1 VARGVVHPIPPHR
14 PVKAVLAAFNTTA
27 MVLGYICLA
36 FLFCFAVWIIGVWLE
51 KWKYKRRRQRKND
64 ADWDRIRSAWL
75 QDMEVQRV
83 NTVEQRVVDSTDRTA
98 TAVLG
103 FAPED
108 IYNYEE
114 EYRRDVS

>member
-1 VARGVVHPIPPHR
+1 MES
-14 PVKAVLAAFNTTA
+14 VLAAFNTTA

-36 FLFCFAVWIIGVWLE
+36 FLFCFAIWIIGIWLE

-64 ADWDRIRSAWL
+64 AEWDLVRSSWLRTMEGERI
-75 QDMEVQRV
+75 
-83 NTVEQRVVDSTDRTA
+83 NTVEQRVIDSTDRTH